1 MNSTVFW
8 SECRDSNSRPLEPH
22 YRVTHRIIVKYK
34 KYTEIGM
41 NERYKYSL
49 FSIFYI
55 KNFFKFH
62 IQKTVQDTFK
72 LIKTCYQMR
81 LYKAQ
86 YIESWIYGVPAY
98 AFFVSKYCIQRLS
111 YTDSNSI
118 VNLSLLNLHR
128 SISIKYL
135 LHKRID

>member
-1 MNSTVFW
+1 
-8 SECRDSNSRPLEPH
+8 
-22 YRVTHRIIVKYK
+22 
-34 KYTEIGM
+34 M

-135 LHKRID
+135 LHNFSSSLQLFIFSSKFTPKNTFETQSKGRYSSSVSHINLHSCS

>member
-1 MNSTVFW
+1 MLFQLFW

-34 KYTEIGM
+34 IYTKIGM
-41 NERYKYSL
+41 NERYKYSI
-49 FSIFYI
+49 FFIFYI
-55 KNFFKFH
+55 QKLFKFH
-62 IQKTVQDTFK
+62 IQKILQAIFK
-72 LIKTCYQMR
+72 LIKTCYQQR
-81 LYKAQ
+81 FYKALN
-86 YIESWIYGVPAY
+86 IDRWIQGVPAY
-98 AFFVSKYCIQRLS
+98 AFFFSKYCTQRPS

-135 LHKRID
+135 LH